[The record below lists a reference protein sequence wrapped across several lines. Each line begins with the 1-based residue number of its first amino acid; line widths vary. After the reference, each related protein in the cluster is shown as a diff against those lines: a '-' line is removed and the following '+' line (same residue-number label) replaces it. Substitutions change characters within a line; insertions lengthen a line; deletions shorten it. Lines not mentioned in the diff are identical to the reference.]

1 MSSEELTGVEVVGMP
16 TESPPR
22 PSVHAMTVRQAIALA
37 DRWSA
42 GWGREEAGGLGECLS
57 VLVDHIVVVEGRLR
71 EAQKAVIKAHDQV
84 QALTL
89 DLAFMER
96 GRDR

>member
-1 MSSEELTGVEVVGMP
+1 MNVDGNASVGVVGVV
-16 TESPPR
+16 TEDAPR
-22 PSVHAMTVRQAIALA
+22 PSVHAMTVREAIDMA

-57 VLVDHIVVVEGRLR
+57 VLVNHIVVLEGRVR
-71 EAQKAVIKAHDQV
+71 EAQRAVIKAHDQV

>member
-1 MSSEELTGVEVVGMP
+1 MNVDGNANVGVVGVV
-16 TESPPR
+16 TEDAPR
-22 PSVHAMTVRQAIALA
+22 PSVHAMTVQEAIKLA

-57 VLVDHIVVVEGRLR
+57 VLVDHIVVLEGRVR
-71 EAQKAVIKAHDQV
+71 EAQKAVVKAHDQV

-89 DLAFMER
+89 DLAFLDKR
-96 GRDR
+96 A

>member
-1 MSSEELTGVEVVGMP
+1 M
-16 TESPPR
+16 
-22 PSVHAMTVRQAIALA
+22 
-37 DRWSA
+37 
-42 GWGREEAGGLGECLS
+42 
-57 VLVDHIVVVEGRLR
+57 EGRVR
-71 EAQKAVIKAHDQV
+71 EAQRAVIKAHDQV